1 MTIKLGQK
9 LIGAFLI
16 VALQVLAV
24 GLIGYTGI
32 NRLNAHLEQTGHHNL
47 PAVESLLTIQGE
59 SNAIRIALRSLLNPD
74 MSMGDRQRQ
83 YDNIDAA
90 RARYQAAWSRYDE
103 LAASSEEEALFKDFA
118 AAFRDWETFNNEFLN
133 GVREIEKIGILN
145 PDDMRANMA
154 GFIGD
159 HHALM
164 ANTLNYIATGTA
176 RKVDG
181 TVFSGGDDHTACNF
195 GRWAAS
201 FNVDNPT
208 INDELAAIA
217 TSHELFHQS
226 VGRIQRSMGTGNRT
240 LALDVF
246 NRQMVPAAEDT
257 FGHLS
262 MILAEA
268 DRAAGFY
275 RDLNQQALGVAVQKQ
290 NLAMTALSKLIAY
303 NNEASEAAIAA
314 AGKDSTFVGFL
325 MLASTILGFGL
336 AIGLGTVLTRM
347 ITKPVFAGVAY
358 AQALAEGDLTREL
371 DVRQRDEIGML
382 ADALREMNARIREII
397 GTVQEST
404 GNVAGGSCQI
414 SESAQSLSQGSTEQA
429 ASVEE
434 VSASMEQMA
443 ANIRNNAANA
453 SETERLSREAA
464 DDARKGGVV
473 IGKTVQAMRD
483 IAERIVIIEDI
494 ARNTNL
500 LALNAAIEAAR
511 AGEQGKGFAV
521 VAAEVRKLAERSQK
535 AAGEISELS
544 GSSVA
549 VAEEAGALFEA
560 LVPKIQNTAELV
572 MEITSSSREQDSGA
586 MQINQAIMQLDN
598 VVQQNASFSEE
609 LASMSEELS
618 GQCESLQEAIAYF
631 KTGEGTKRFAALARP
646 VSPQHPSKVAAV
658 ARKEGSVAGERPVE
672 GDAKVRS
679 RSMVPVDDVDEIEDY
694 ATM

>member
-16 VALQVLAV
+16 VALQVLGV

-32 NRLNAHLEQTGHHNL
+32 SRLNGHLEQTGHHNL

-59 SNAIRIALRSLLNPD
+59 SNAIRIALRSLLNPS
-74 MSMGDRQRQ
+74 MSLADRQRQ
-83 YDNIDAA
+83 FDNIGEA
-90 RARYQAAWSRYDE
+90 RARYQAAWSRYEE
-103 LAASSEEEALFKDFA
+103 LSSSSEEESLFKGFA
-118 AAFRDWETFNNEFLN
+118 TAFRDWETYNNEFLN
-133 GVREIEKIGILN
+133 GIREIEKIGILN
-145 PDDMRANMA
+145 PDDSRARMA
-154 GFIGD
+154 GFISD
-159 HHALM
+159 HNALM
-164 ANTLNYIATGTA
+164 ANTLNYITTDRA
-176 RKVDG
+176 R
-181 TVFSGGDDHTACNF
+181 TVVGEAFSGGDDHTACNF
-195 GRWAAS
+195 GRWTA
-201 FNVDNPT
+201 FFRVDNAV
-208 INDELAAIA
+208 INAELAAIA
-217 TSHELFHQS
+217 GSHEIFHRS
-226 VGRIQRSMGTGNRT
+226 VGRIQDLMRAGNRSA
-240 LALDVF
+240 ALDIF
-246 NRQMVPAAEDT
+246 NRQMAPAAQET
-257 FGHLS
+257 FGHFNG
-262 MILAEA
+262 ILAEA
-268 DRAAGFY
+268 TRAADLY
-275 RDLNQQALGVAVQKQ
+275 RDLNQKALGLAVQKQ
-290 NLAMTALSKLIAY
+290 NLAMTALTSLIEY
-303 NNEASEAAIAA
+303 NDEASETAIAR
-314 AGKDSTFVGFL
+314 AGKDSTAMGLL

-336 AIGLGTVLTRM
+336 AIGLGVVLTRM

-371 DVRQRDEIGML
+371 DVKQRDEIGTL

-483 IAERIVIIEDI
+483 IAERIAIIEDI

-549 VAEEAGALFEA
+549 VAEEAGKLFDA

-618 GQCESLQEAIAYF
+618 GQCEALQEAIGYF
-631 KTGEGTKRFAALARP
+631 KTGDGRKRY
-646 VSPQHPSKVAAV
+646 VAATIS
-658 ARKEGSVAGERPVE
+658 APGSSSKGGGSKGPVE
-672 GDAKVRS
+672 TVAKARS
-679 RSMVPVDDVDEIEDY
+679 ASAAHEALSRAMVPVENEEEFEDY